1 MRAGTLDG
9 EEEEIHNGY
18 VYQSD
23 KNGIQASW
31 LAQDGESGIFAYWV
45 TVITDL
51 GKALF
56 LFGYFCT
63 HILLLRQESI
73 DTLKFKSHFK

>member
-1 MRAGTLDG
+1 MRYVRAGALDG

-31 LAQDGESGIFAYWV
+31 LALDGESGIFAYWV
-45 TVITDL
+45 AVITDL
-51 GKALF
+51 GNAVF
-56 LFGYFCT
+56 S
-63 HILLLRQESI
+63 LR
-73 DTLKFKSHFK
+73 T